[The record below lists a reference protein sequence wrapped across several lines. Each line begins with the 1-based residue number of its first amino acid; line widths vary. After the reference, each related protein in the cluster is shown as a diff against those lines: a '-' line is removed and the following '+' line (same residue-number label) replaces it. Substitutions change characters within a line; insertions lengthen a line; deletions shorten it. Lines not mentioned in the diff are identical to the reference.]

1 MSKKCIFAISFS
13 YIMEAKRNYLRYIVL
28 LFCTVLMFVLG
39 ACQSSKKTTHTA
51 SKYHRTRTK
60 HQPHW
65 NATTSQSTTY
75 YIKKHSTRKSHD
87 SKRIK
92 R

>member
-1 MSKKCIFAISFS
+1 MRLNFEKMITKK
-13 YIMEAKRNYLRYIVL
+13 RYWKFVVF
-28 LFCTVLMFVLG
+28 LFCATLMLALG
-39 ACQSSKKTTHTA
+39 SCQSSHNTVHKA
-51 SKYHRTRTK
+51 SKYQKTRTRHTPK
-60 HQPHW
+60 W

>member
-1 MSKKCIFAISFS
+1 MIT
-13 YIMEAKRNYLRYIVL
+13 KRRYYRFIVL
-28 LFCTVLMFVLG
+28 LFCAVIVLVFG
-39 ACQSSKKTTHTA
+39 SCQSSKKTA
-51 SKYHRTRTK
+51 YKPAKYQRVRTK

-87 SKRIK
+87 SKKIK

>member
-1 MSKKCIFAISFS
+1 MN
-13 YIMEAKRNYLRYIVL
+13 AKRKYIRYFVL
-28 LFCTVLMFVLG
+28 LFCTVLTFSLVS
-39 ACQSSKKTTHTA
+39 CKSSSTTSHKP
-51 SKYHRTRTK
+51 SKYNKVRTK

-65 NATTSQSTTY
+65 NATTSQNTTY

>member
-1 MSKKCIFAISFS
+1 MLKNCIFAISIS
-13 YIMEAKRNYLRYIVL
+13 QIMEAKRKYLRYIVL
-28 LFCTVLMFVLG
+28 LFCSVLMFTLG
-39 ACQSSKKTTHTA
+39 ACQSSKKTTHNP
-51 SKYHRTRTK
+51 SKYQRVRTK

-75 YIKKHSTRKSHD
+75 YIKKNSTRKSHD

>member
-1 MSKKCIFAISFS
+1 MKSNNK
-13 YIMEAKRNYLRYIVL
+13 YLKYVVFLFCSVL
-28 LFCTVLMFVLG
+28 LLVLG
-39 ACQSSKKTTHTA
+39 SCETSRTQTHSATQ
-51 SKYHRTRTK
+51 YQRVRTR

-87 SKRIK
+87 SEKRK